1 MSGKIE
7 QENKLK
13 QKINEKLSTL
23 PVIFSEFYN
32 FMDADQKS
40 YGTIKHYIEYVSD
53 FMDVVATDETK
64 DDFYKYV
71 TVPQIREYIVSLRRR
86 IEDGKDVKNS
96 DSIQAT
102 RWSALNSFFNFLVMD
117 DYIDV
122 NPMTKT
128 KRPKN
133 RTEKP
138 IIYLEK
144 NEIDIIL
151 EKIKSESKPQFVN
164 RDLAIVILGIGTG
177 IRVGALVQINVED
190 IDFSENT
197 IHVIEKGGK
206 ERYLKFGT
214 NARNV
219 LSAWLIDRATYF
231 KDAET
236 DALFISQWRQRL
248 TSEGVRKLI
257 NKYANGIN
265 GKHITAHTMRKSAA
279 TNLVKAGVDIQT
291 TASILNHRNIQT
303 TRRYAAVL
311 DESKQKAT
319 NTLDNLFKQ

>member
-86 IEDGKDVKNS
+86 TEDGKDVKNS

-190 IDFSENT
+190 IDFAENT

-279 TNLVKAGVDIQT
+279 TNLAKAGVDIQT
-291 TASILNHRNIQT
+291 IASILNHQN
-303 TRRYAAVL
+303 
-311 DESKQKAT
+311 
-319 NTLDNLFKQ
+319 